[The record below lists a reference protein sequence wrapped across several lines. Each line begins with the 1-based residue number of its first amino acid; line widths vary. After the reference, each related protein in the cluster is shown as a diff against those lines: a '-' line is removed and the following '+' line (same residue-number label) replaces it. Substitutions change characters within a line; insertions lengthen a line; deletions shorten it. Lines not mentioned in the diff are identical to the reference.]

1 MLFDST
7 VRKETARSFGLAFV
21 VILTI
26 VVTMLLVRSLGMAA
40 KGSVAPQH
48 VLLSLGY
55 LTLAQLPIM
64 LSLSLFVAVV
74 MSLGRMYKESEMT
87 IWFASGLGLSRFIRP
102 VLAMAWP
109 VILVMSTATTRI
121 TGTVVIAP
129 GPVILVVAVL
139 MTIVW
144 PWSNDNS
151 AQLRQQFEQRSD
163 LSRVAPGQFQTSND
177 GSRVFFIERDPA
189 NEAAAR
195 NVFIMSNSEHLESVT
210 TSAQGSLVNQ
220 DDQRLLVLDH
230 GQRNDIDTRNG
241 DKSVARFERYL
252 VTVDDGVMRSS
263 ATRPPKTLSTV
274 ELLSTRGKLNDG
286 ELAYRFGMILGCVNL
301 VLLGIGISATNPRRA
316 SNWNLLFALLAFI
329 VYFNLINL
337 TQSWVVNGK
346 FQLGSSLLV
355 LHGLAL
361 VVNLL
366 LLAWRDMGNRVHLPW
381 KRVPPSPPAPP
392 PPAPPPASARP
403 VAPALGMPVSMQN
416 PTTPGVPV

>member
-55 LTLAQLPIM
+55 LTLAQLPVM

-102 VLAMAWP
+102 VLATAW
-109 VILVMSTATTRI
+109 
-121 TGTVVIAP
+121 
-129 GPVILVVAVL
+129 PVILVVAVL
-139 MTIVW
+139 MTLVW
-144 PWSNDNS
+144 PWSNNSS

-177 GSRVFFIERDPA
+177 GSRVFFIERDPT

-210 TSAQGSLVNQ
+210 TSAQGALVTQN
-220 DDQRLLVLDH
+220 DQRLLVLDH

-241 DKSVARFERYL
+241 DKSVARFDRYL
-252 VTVDDGVMRSS
+252 VMVDDGVMRSTD
-263 ATRPPKTLSTV
+263 TRPPKTLSTF
-274 ELLSTRGKLNDG
+274 ELLANRSKPNDG

-346 FQLGSSLLV
+346 YALGSSLLG
-355 LHGLAL
+355 LHGVAFI
-361 VVNLL
+361 VNML
-366 LLAWRDMGNRVHLPW
+366 LLAWRDMGNRFSMPW

-392 PPAPPPASARP
+392 PAPPPPPAAP
-403 VAPALGMPVSMQN
+403 IIAPALGTPLSMQN

>member
-102 VLAMAWP
+102 VLAMAW
-109 VILVMSTATTRI
+109 
-121 TGTVVIAP
+121 
-129 GPVILVVAVL
+129 PVILVVAVL

-263 ATRPPKTLSTV
+263 TTRPPKTLSTI

>member
-87 IWFASGLGLSRFIRP
+87 IWFASGLGLSRFVRP

-109 VILVMSTATTRI
+109 VM
-121 TGTVVIAP
+121 
-129 GPVILVVAVL
+129 LVVAVL

-144 PWSNDNS
+144 PWSNNNS

-177 GSRVFFIERDPA
+177 GSRVFFIERDPT

-195 NVFIMSNSEHLESVT
+195 NVFIMSDTKRLESVT
-210 TSAQGSLVNQ
+210 TSAEGALVNQ
-220 DDQRLLVLDH
+220 GDKRLLVLQH
-230 GQRNDIDTRNG
+230 GQRNDIDTANG

-252 VTVDDGVMRSS
+252 VTVDDGVMRAAS
-263 ATRPPKTLSTV
+263 TPPPKTLATL
-274 ELLSTRGKLNDG
+274 ELLRVRGKLNDG
-286 ELAYRFGMILGCVNL
+286 ELAYRFGMILGCLNL

-329 VYFNLINL
+329 IYFNLINL

-346 FQLGSSLLV
+346 FKLGSSLLV
-355 LHGLAL
+355 LHGLAF
-361 VVNLL
+361 VINIL
-366 LLAWRDMGNRVHLPW
+366 LLAWRDMGNRLGTPW

-392 PPAPPPASARP
+392 PPPPPAPAPAQPPS
-403 VAPALGMPVSMQN
+403 APALGTPLSMHN
-416 PTTPGVPV
+416 TTTPGVPA